1 MKVNDSWDEVDSLPT
16 EVRQS
21 MSLWFFPRNDILHR
35 PFTAWHWTRLPRN
48 NRCFSQMQLW
58 IVWWLQR
65 WVIYCLIEFW
75 MSHTGQ
81 MRTKLTSSCSKKIV
95 PKCSTKFVVVHVW
108 LVFSHPPQLGHV
120 VGVYEAK
127 LSSPI
132 LLPTNDLRVLF
143 GVGQQFKQKLPKLNL
158 STLRLTGR
166 WKEMSVIG
174 FCDFWNETKILS
186 IFAYLQLMLNWWTNI
201 DYMNAYL
208 GIFVKA
214 LAY

>member
-1 MKVNDSWDEVDSLPT
+1 
-16 EVRQS
+16 

-35 PFTAWHWTRLPRN
+35 PFTAWHWTVNPT
-48 NRCFSQMQLW
+48 SPKQQMLFTNAAVNCVM
-58 IVWWLQR
+58 IVAKR
-65 WVIYCLIEFW
+65 WVILSYWILNESHRTNAYEADLI
-75 MSHTGQ
+75 M
-81 MRTKLTSSCSKKIV
+81 LKKIV

-158 STLRLTGR
+158 ATLRLTGR
-166 WKEMSVIG
+166 RKEMSVIG
-174 FCDFWNETKILS
+174 FCDFWNKTKIWF
-186 IFAYLQLMLNWWTNI
+186 IFALSTTH
-201 DYMNAYL
+201 A
-208 GIFVKA
+208 
-214 LAY
+214 

>member
-1 MKVNDSWDEVDSLPT
+1 MTVETRLTVYQQKSV
-16 EVRQS
+16 
-21 MSLWFFPRNDILHR
+21 SLWVYDFFQETTFYTDHLPHDIEPDFPETTDAFHKCSCEL
-35 PFTAWHWTRLPRN
+35 
-48 NRCFSQMQLW
+48 CDDCKDESY
-58 IVWWLQR
+58 IVLLNFE
-65 WVIYCLIEFW
+65 WVTQDKCVRSW
-75 MSHTGQ
+75 PHHVQ
-81 MRTKLTSSCSKKIV
+81 KKIV

-166 WKEMSVIG
+166 WKEMSVIW
-174 FCDFWNETKILS
+174 FCDFWNETKILF

>member
-1 MKVNDSWDEVDSLPT
+1 MKVNDSWDQVDSLPT

-35 PFTAWHWTRLPRN
+35 PFTAWHWTLLPRN

-81 MRTKLTSSCSKKIV
+81 MRTKLTSSCSRKKIV

-143 GVGQQFKQKLPKLNL
+143 GVGQQLKQKLPKLNL
-158 STLRLTGR
+158 ATLRLTGR
-166 WKEMSVIG
+166 RKEMSVIG
-174 FCDFWNETKILS
+174 FCDFWNVTKARCLKVSQKSLIQHCERSELGLH
-186 IFAYLQLMLNWWTNI
+186 FEWTKVN
-201 DYMNAYL
+201 
-208 GIFVKA
+208 
-214 LAY
+214 